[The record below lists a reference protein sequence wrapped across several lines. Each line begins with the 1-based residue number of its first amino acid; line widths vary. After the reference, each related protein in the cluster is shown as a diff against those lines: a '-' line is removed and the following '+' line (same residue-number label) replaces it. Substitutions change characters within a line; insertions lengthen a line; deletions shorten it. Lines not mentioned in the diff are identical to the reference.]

1 MTTKAPSIEILGT
14 TLTGDKFRPSDWAQ
28 RLTVAIA
35 TVAPKKKI
43 IYHPRVHTAL
53 RNGVPAVIIDPELQ
67 MENIM
72 LFEFLINFARGNK
85 LQIINCPEDI

>member
-1 MTTKAPSIEILGT
+1 MTIKNEPIEILGT
-14 TLTGDKFRPSDWAQ
+14 TLSGDKFRPSDWAQ

-35 TVAPKKKI
+35 TVAPKRKI

-53 RNGVPAVIIDPELQ
+53 RDGVPAVIIDPELRA
-67 MENIM
+67 ENIM

-85 LQIINCPEDI
+85 LQIINCPEDV